1 MESENEAHS
10 AGADFTGVRGVIT
23 EYNNPQSANEKAE
36 LIFGWPKLKLP
47 ATGLSFY
54 KIPW

>member
-10 AGADFTGVRGVIT
+10 AGGDFTGVRGVIT